1 MYAYISDGMFSRRS
15 RHLSSVKFH
24 NVIIFQCYFLYF
36 YTLLAT
42 YTEIKYQLKQYFY
55 FFNMNIKYDELFLQN
70 GVSPNHVSMVHFSYI
85 HAKSLNTVT

>member
-1 MYAYISDGMFSRRS
+1 MLFSI
-15 RHLSSVKFH
+15 L
-24 NVIIFQCYFLYF
+24 

-70 GVSPNHVSMVHFSYI
+70 GVFSI
-85 HAKSLNTVT
+85 FTQSHLTP